1 MKISELLQGKDRS
14 RISLEFFPPKEQS
27 LWPKFFKTVQ
37 ELRSINPLFV
47 SVTYGAGG
55 STQAAT
61 LEIVTRLKREHD
73 LEPMAHLTC
82 VGASA
87 VGLKA
92 FLDDLVKAEVD
103 NVMALRG
110 DPPKGETTFTPSDEG
125 FAYASDL
132 VSFIRKE
139 YPDMGVGVAGY
150 PEGHPE
156 AVSLEQDL
164 LFLKKKLDL
173 GGEFVVT
180 QLFFD
185 NQLYW
190 DFAARAKQAGVNKP
204 ILPGIMPI
212 FSLKVIQRI
221 TSLCGASLP
230 GSFLTQLEQADAQGG
245 DVAVQEVGMA
255 HAAMQIRDLLDKGAP
270 GVHLYTMN
278 RADGCLRIMEL
289 AKELAGKSGG

>member
-1 MKISELLQGKDRS
+1 MKIIEMLHQAHQS
-14 RISLEFFPPKEQS
+14 RLSLEFFPPKDKA
-27 LWPKFFKTVQ
+27 LWPKFFETV
-37 ELRSINPLFV
+37 EDLKVLDPLFV

-61 LEIVTRLKREHD
+61 LEIVARLKQEHS

-82 VGASA
+82 VGASSA
-87 VGLKA
+87 GLKA

-125 FAYASDL
+125 FVHASDL

-173 GGEFVVT
+173 GGEFAVT

-185 NQLYW
+185 NQFYW
-190 DFAARAKQAGVNKP
+190 DFTARAKQVGINKP

-230 GSFLTQLEQADAQGG
+230 GPFLAQLKQADAQGG
-245 DVAVQEVGMA
+245 DEAVQEVGMA
-255 HAAMQIRDLLDKGAP
+255 HAAMQIRDLLDKGVP

-278 RADGCLRIMEL
+278 RADRCLRIMNL
-289 AKELAGKSGG
+289 VQKM

>member
-1 MKISELLQGKDRS
+1 VKISDLLQKTTRF

-27 LWPKFFKTVQ
+27 LWPKFFDTVE
-37 ELRSINPLFV
+37 ELRALDPLFV

-61 LEIVTRLKREHD
+61 LEIVTRLKREYA

-82 VGASA
+82 VGVSA
-87 VGLKA
+87 AGLKA
-92 FLDDLVKAEVD
+92 FLDDLVRADVH

-125 FAYASDL
+125 FGHACDL
-132 VSFIRKE
+132 VSFIRKG
-139 YPDMGVGVAGY
+139 YPDMGIGVAGY

-164 LFLKKKLDL
+164 RFLKHKLDL
-173 GGEFVVT
+173 GGEFAVT

-190 DFAARAKQAGVNKP
+190 NFVARAKSIGVVQP
-204 ILPGIMPI
+204 ILPAIMPI
-212 FSLKVIQRI
+212 FNLKFIQRI
-221 TSLCGASLP
+221 TAMCGASLP
-230 GSFLTQLEQADAQGG
+230 GSFLAQLERAHEQGG
-245 DVAVQEVGMA
+245 GEAVQDVGLA
-255 HAAMQIRDLLDKGAP
+255 HAAGQIRDLLDKGAP

-278 RADGCLRIMEL
+278 RADGCLRIMEQV
-289 AKELAGKSGG
+289 GKD

>member
-1 MKISELLQGKDRS
+1 MKISELLQEKDRS
-14 RISLEFFPPKEQS
+14 RISLEFFPPKDKA
-27 LWPKFFKTVQ
+27 LWPKFFQTVE
-37 ELRSINPLFV
+37 ELRALHPLFV

-61 LEIVTRLKREHD
+61 LEIVARLKRDHA

-87 VGLKA
+87 DGLRA
-92 FLDDLVKAEVD
+92 FLNDLAAADVH

-110 DPPKGETTFTPSDEG
+110 DPPKGETAFTPSDEG
-125 FAYASDL
+125 FAHASDL
-132 VSFIRKE
+132 VQFIRRE
-139 YPDMGVGVAGY
+139 YPRMGLGVAGY

-164 LFLKKKLDL
+164 LFLKNKLDL
-173 GGEFVVT
+173 GGEFAVT

-185 NQLYW
+185 NTFYW
-190 DFAARAKQAGVNKP
+190 NFVDRARQAGVTKP

-212 FSLKVIQRI
+212 FSLKFIQRV
-221 TSLCGASLP
+221 TSMCGANLP
-230 GSFLTQLEQADAQGG
+230 AAFLAELEQANDRGG
-245 DVAVQEVGMA
+245 DEAVQEAGMA
-255 HAAMQIRDLLDKGAP
+255 HAARQIRDLLDNGAP

-289 AKELAGKSGG
+289 AAAR